1 MPKRRVS
8 SAETRPQNP
17 LTMNAKRLLLL
28 LTLFSAMLNAFC
40 ARSAARRCVP
50 AAEVQ
55 IYAMGVTNFRVEA
68 LNIDPLLAAR
78 PFPDAPASRKESK
91 ALAEQW
97 RSDFAPALVPVG
109 AADAYA
115 ARRALNAAVGLWVQT
130 GLSDYAD
137 AVETLLFNG
146 LTAALRYPRDPIE
159 RHVAASALLDGVGAA
174 FGSDDEAVYV
184 NYYIGS
190 GAHVC
195 DAKRDLRLDVLT
207 ALPAD
212 GRVRVR
218 VRGMAANG
226 TRECLRLRLP
236 SWAGACPVVRVN
248 GRETDVRLVR
258 GYIEIDR
265 RWNNGDEVFFELPLT
280 PRVICADGR
289 AAILLGPMAY
299 ACPAGMTDVQFLT
312 DEPLRLDDIEG
323 SDLYAVVVRAISAEG
338 NDKPFEVAL
347 LPYALTRS
355 EVWLPASR

>member
-1 MPKRRVS
+1 MY
-8 SAETRPQNP
+8 
-17 LTMNAKRLLLL
+17 AKRHFLFLLLFF
-28 LTLFSAMLNAFC
+28 TMRAAFC
-40 ARSAARRCVP
+40 APGAAWRCTP
-50 AAEVQ
+50 ADEVQ
-55 IYAMGVTNFRVEA
+55 IYAVGLANFRVEA
-68 LNIDPLLAAR
+68 LNVDPGLTSR
-78 PFPDAPASRKESK
+78 PFSYDHLSRKEGK
-91 ALAEQW
+91 ALAESW
-97 RSDFAPALVPVG
+97 RRNFAPALVPSG

-115 ARRALNAAVGLWVQT
+115 AAGALNAAVYLWTQT
-130 GLSDYAD
+130 GLADYAE
-137 AVETLLFNG
+137 AVETLLFNV
-146 LTAALRYPRDPIE
+146 LTASLRYPRDLVE
-159 RHVAASALLDGVGAA
+159 RHVAASALLNGVGAA

-190 GAHVC
+190 GAHVS
-195 DAKRDLRLDVLT
+195 DARRDLRLDVLT

-218 VRGMAANG
+218 VHGMAANG

-236 SWAGACPVVRVN
+236 SWAGTCPTVRVN
-248 GRETDVRLVR
+248 GRETDVCLVR
-258 GYIEIDR
+258 GYIEIER

-289 AAILLGPMAY
+289 AAVLLGPMAY
-299 ACPAGMTDVQFLT
+299 ACPAGMTDVHFLT